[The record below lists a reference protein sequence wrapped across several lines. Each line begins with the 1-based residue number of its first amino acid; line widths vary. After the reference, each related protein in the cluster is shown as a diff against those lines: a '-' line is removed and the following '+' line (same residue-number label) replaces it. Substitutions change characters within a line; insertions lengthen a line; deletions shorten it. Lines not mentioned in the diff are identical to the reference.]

1 MRAMHL
7 CKLVVEKGV
16 SIVCCIDLDKQ
27 QQKQQQEQQL
37 RYHILLQ
44 LHSHYIIDALLTA
57 RRWQAPLQESA
68 SQLRARD

>member
-44 LHSHYIIDALLTA
+44 LHSHYIIDA
-57 RRWQAPLQESA
+57 
-68 SQLRARD
+68 

>member
-16 SIVCCIDLDKQ
+16 SIVCYIDLDKQ
-27 QQKQQQEQQL
+27 QQKQQQQQQQL

-44 LHSHYIIDALLTA
+44 LHSHYIIDA
-57 RRWQAPLQESA
+57 
-68 SQLRARD
+68 

>member
-27 QQKQQQEQQL
+27 QQKQL

>member
-16 SIVCCIDLDKQ
+16 SIVCYIDLDKQ
-27 QQKQQQEQQL
+27 QQKQQQQQQQQQQL

-44 LHSHYIIDALLTA
+44 LHSHYIIDA
-57 RRWQAPLQESA
+57 
-68 SQLRARD
+68 